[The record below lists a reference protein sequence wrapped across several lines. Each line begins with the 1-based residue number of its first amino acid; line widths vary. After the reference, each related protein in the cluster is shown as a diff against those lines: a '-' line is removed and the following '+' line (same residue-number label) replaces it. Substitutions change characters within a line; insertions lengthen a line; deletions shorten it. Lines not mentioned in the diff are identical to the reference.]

1 MAVNGIGIN
10 HGDEYYTPK
19 YVVDYFGEFDYDPAT
34 VKHKAN
40 EFGISNFDTIDTDG
54 LKSDWTQ
61 YNRIWCNPPFT
72 KKYDFIKKAVE
83 SYKSAHND
91 IYILIP
97 IGSLTTKK
105 FSETGFTGK
114 IYIPNRRINFEHV
127 NGIGKSPSMGS
138 IIIKPESV
146 DSIEYIDIKTIGGKP
161 MTNYNERLDEILE
174 RLYRIAADTEL
185 AADRCDPYAFNGVS
199 ETKQAITS
207 LIKELVE
214 EAKPNRENKS
224 YTNPIYNAAV
234 YEFEQN
240 LLKALEEL

>member
-1 MAVNGIGIN
+1 MKRILK
-10 HGDEYYTPK
+10 YYTPK

-61 YNRIWCNPPFT
+61 YKRIWCNPPFT
-72 KKYDFIKKAVE
+72 KKYDFIKKSVE

-127 NGIGKSPSMGS
+127 NGIGKSPSIGS

-146 DSIEYIDIKTIGGKP
+146 DSIEYIDIKNGDNRLANRGGTT
-161 MTNYNERLDEILE
+161 MTP
-174 RLYRIAADTEL
+174 TEQ
-185 AADRCDPYAFNGVS
+185 DNDCQDQHP
-199 ETKQAITS
+199 KM
-207 LIKELVE
+207 
-214 EAKPNRENKS
+214 PW
-224 YTNPIYNAAV
+224 
-234 YEFEQN
+234 
-240 LLKALEEL
+240 